1 MCDKKDIT
9 VERLRSLIDETGLA
23 RQAIADEMG
32 CDVSTIT
39 KHYNGTRNLT
49 IDFIAMYA
57 RYFNVSSDYLLG
69 LSEVRTVSPD
79 TAMIC
84 RVTGLDDK
92 AVRTLGEINEP
103 TNFENPKE
111 IIKTLNYL
119 IGELNYREQEKGFSC
134 NGQSVLLRLS
144 EYLMNRGEEAQ
155 VVHVFSNGTIFN
167 DLETSGEEAQVVHVL
182 SNGMIFDD
190 IAKAEKVIPRDGNIS
205 IKTML
210 AHEIL
215 DNYMLSALTDA
226 VRNAKKQLEGEA

>member
-1 MCDKKDIT
+1 MCDKMNIT
-9 VERLRSLIDETGLA
+9 VERLRTLIDETELP

-32 CDVSTIT
+32 CDVSTVT

-92 AVRTLGEINEP
+92 AVWTLGEINEP
-103 TNFENPKE
+103 TNFESPKE

-144 EYLMNRGEEAQ
+144 EYLMNR
-155 VVHVFSNGTIFN
+155 
-167 DLETSGEEAQVVHVL
+167 GEEAQVVHVL

>member
-1 MCDKKDIT
+1 MCDKKDVT
-9 VERLRSLIDETGLA
+9 VERLRRLIDETGLA

-32 CDVSTIT
+32 CDVSTVT

-49 IDFIAMYA
+49 IDFIVMYA

-92 AVRTLGEINEP
+92 AVRTLSEINEP
-103 TNFENPKE
+103 TSFESPKE

-119 IGELNYREQEKGFSC
+119 IGELNYREQENGFSC

-144 EYLMNRGEEAQ
+144 EYLMNR
-155 VVHVFSNGTIFN
+155 
-167 DLETSGEEAQVVHVL
+167 GEEAQVVHVL

>member
-1 MCDKKDIT
+1 MCDKTNVT
-9 VERLRSLIDETGLA
+9 VERLRRLIDETELP

-32 CDVSTIT
+32 CDVSTVT

-49 IDFIAMYA
+49 IDFIVMYA

-92 AVRTLGEINEP
+92 AVRTLSEINEP
-103 TNFENPKE
+103 TSFESPKE

-119 IGELNYREQEKGFSC
+119 IGELNYREQENGFSC

-144 EYLMNRGEEAQ
+144 EYLMNR
-155 VVHVFSNGTIFN
+155 
-167 DLETSGEEAQVVHVL
+167 GEEAQVVHVL

>member
-9 VERLRSLIDETGLA
+9 VERLRRLIDETGLA

-32 CDVSTIT
+32 CDVSTVT

-92 AVRTLGEINEP
+92 AVRTLSEINEP
-103 TNFENPKE
+103 TSFESPKE

-119 IGELNYREQEKGFSC
+119 IGELNYREQENGFSC

-144 EYLMNRGEEAQ
+144 EYLMN
-155 VVHVFSNGTIFN
+155 
-167 DLETSGEEAQVVHVL
+167 SGEEAQVVHVL

-190 IAKAEKVIPRDGNIS
+190 IAKAEKVTPHDGDIS

-226 VRNAKKQLEGEA
+226 VRNAKKQLEVEA

>member
-1 MCDKKDIT
+1 MCDKMNIT
-9 VERLRSLIDETGLA
+9 VERLRTLIDETELP

-32 CDVSTIT
+32 CDVSTVT

-49 IDFIAMYA
+49 IDFIVMYA

-69 LSEVRTVSPD
+69 LSDVRTVSPD

-92 AVRTLGEINEP
+92 AVQTLSEINDP
-103 TNFENPKE
+103 TNFESPKE
-111 IIKTLNYL
+111 IIDTLNYI
-119 IGELNYREQEKGFSC
+119 IGELNYREQENGFSC

-144 EYLMNRGEEAQ
+144 EYLMN
-155 VVHVFSNGTIFN
+155 
-167 DLETSGEEAQVVHVL
+167 SGEEAQVVHVL

-190 IAKAEKVIPRDGNIS
+190 IAKAEKVTPHDGNIS

-226 VRNAKKQLEGEA
+226 VRNAKKQLEVEA

>member
-9 VERLRSLIDETGLA
+9 VERLRRLIDETGLA

-32 CDVSTIT
+32 CDVSTVT

-49 IDFIAMYA
+49 IDFIVMYA

-84 RVTGLDDK
+84 RVTGLDDN
-92 AVRTLGEINEP
+92 AVRTLSEINEP
-103 TNFENPKE
+103 TSFESPKE

-119 IGELNYREQEKGFSC
+119 IGELNYREQENGFSC

-144 EYLMNRGEEAQ
+144 EYLTNR
-155 VVHVFSNGTIFN
+155 
-167 DLETSGEEAQVVHVL
+167 GEEAQVVHVL
-182 SNGMIFDD
+182 SNGMIFNDLET
-190 IAKAEKVIPRDGNIS
+190 AEKVIPRDGNIS

-215 DNYMLSALTDA
+215 DNYMLSTLTDA
-226 VRNAKKQLEGEA
+226 VRNAKKQLEVEA

>member
-9 VERLRSLIDETGLA
+9 VERLRRLIDETGLA

-92 AVRTLGEINEP
+92 AVRTLSEINEP
-103 TNFENPKE
+103 TSFESPKE

-119 IGELNYREQEKGFSC
+119 IGELDYREQEDGYSC
-134 NGQSVLLRLS
+134 NGQSVLLRLA
-144 EYLMNRGEEAQ
+144 EYLMNR
-155 VVHVFSNGTIFN
+155 
-167 DLETSGEEAQVVHVL
+167 GEEAQVVHVL
-182 SNGMIFDD
+182 SNGMIFEDV
-190 IAKAEKVIPRDGNIS
+190 AKAEKVIPRGGNIT

-210 AHEIL
+210 AHDIL

>member
-1 MCDKKDIT
+1 MLIMPEIT
-9 VERLRSLIDETGLA
+9 F
-23 RQAIADEMG
+23 G
-32 CDVSTIT
+32 CDVSTVT

-92 AVRTLGEINEP
+92 AVRTLSEINDP
-103 TNFENPKE
+103 TNFESPKE
-111 IIKTLNYL
+111 IIQTLNYIL
-119 IGELNYREQEKGFSC
+119 GELDYRDQENGFRG

-155 VVHVFSNGTIFN
+155 VVHV
-167 DLETSGEEAQVVHVL
+167 L

-190 IAKAEKVIPRDGNIS
+190 IAKAEKVTPHDGNIS

>member
-9 VERLRSLIDETGLA
+9 VERLRRLIDETGLA

-32 CDVSTIT
+32 CDVSTVT

-92 AVRTLGEINEP
+92 AVQTLSEINEP
-103 TNFENPKE
+103 TSFESHKE

-119 IGELNYREQEKGFSC
+119 IGELNYREQENGFSC

-155 VVHVFSNGTIFN
+155 VVHV
-167 DLETSGEEAQVVHVL
+167 L

-190 IAKAEKVIPRDGNIS
+190 IAKAEKVIPHGGNIS

>member
-1 MCDKKDIT
+1 MCDKKDVT
-9 VERLRSLIDETGLA
+9 VERLRRLIDETGLA

-32 CDVSTIT
+32 CDVSTVT

-92 AVRTLGEINEP
+92 AVQMLGEINDP
-103 TNFENPKE
+103 TNFESRKE

-119 IGELNYREQEKGFSC
+119 IGELNYREQENGFSC

-155 VVHVFSNGTIFN
+155 VVHV
-167 DLETSGEEAQVVHVL
+167 L

-190 IAKAEKVIPRDGNIS
+190 IAKAEKVTPHDGNIS

>member
-1 MCDKKDIT
+1 MCDKMNIT
-9 VERLRSLIDETGLA
+9 VERLRTLIDETELP

-32 CDVSTIT
+32 CDVSTVT

-103 TNFENPKE
+103 TSFESPKK
-111 IIKTLNYL
+111 IIKTLSYL
-119 IGELNYREQEKGFSC
+119 IGELNYREQENGFSC

-144 EYLMNRGEEAQ
+144 EYLMNR
-155 VVHVFSNGTIFN
+155 
-167 DLETSGEEAQVVHVL
+167 GEEAQVVHVL

-226 VRNAKKQLEGEA
+226 VRYAKKQLEGEA

>member
-1 MCDKKDIT
+1 MPEIT
-9 VERLRSLIDETGLA
+9 F
-23 RQAIADEMG
+23 G
-32 CDVSTIT
+32 CDVSTVT

-92 AVRTLGEINEP
+92 AVRTLGEINER
-103 TNFENPKE
+103 TNFESRKE

-119 IGELNYREQEKGFSC
+119 IGELNYREQENGFSC

-155 VVHVFSNGTIFN
+155 VVHV
-167 DLETSGEEAQVVHVL
+167 L

-190 IAKAEKVIPRDGNIS
+190 IAKAEKVTPHDGNIS

-226 VRNAKKQLEGEA
+226 VRNAKEQLEGKA

>member
-9 VERLRSLIDETGLA
+9 VERLRRLIDETGLA

-32 CDVSTIT
+32 CDVSTVT

-92 AVRTLGEINEP
+92 AVRTLSEINEP
-103 TNFENPKE
+103 TNFESPKE

-119 IGELNYREQEKGFSC
+119 IGELNYREQENGFRG

-144 EYLMNRGEEAQ
+144 EYLMNR
-155 VVHVFSNGTIFN
+155 
-167 DLETSGEEAQVVHVL
+167 GEEAQVVHVL

-190 IAKAEKVIPRDGNIS
+190 IAKAEKVIPHGGNIS

>member
-1 MCDKKDIT
+1 MCDKTNVT
-9 VERLRSLIDETGLA
+9 VERLRRLIDETELP

-92 AVRTLGEINEP
+92 AARTLSEINEP
-103 TNFENPKE
+103 TSFESPKE

-119 IGELNYREQEKGFSC
+119 IGELDYREREEGYSC

-167 DLETSGEEAQVVHVL
+167 DLEA
-182 SNGMIFDD
+182 
-190 IAKAEKVIPRDGNIS
+190 AEKAIPRGRNIS
-205 IKTML
+205 GKPML

>member
-9 VERLRSLIDETGLA
+9 VERLRRLIDETGLA

-32 CDVSTIT
+32 CDVSTVT

-92 AVRTLGEINEP
+92 AVQTLSEINDP
-103 TNFENPKE
+103 TNFESPKE
-111 IIKTLNYL
+111 IIDTLNYI
-119 IGELNYREQEKGFSC
+119 IGELDYREQENGFRG
-134 NGQSVLLRLS
+134 NGQSVLLRLA
-144 EYLMNRGEEAQ
+144 EYLMNR
-155 VVHVFSNGTIFN
+155 
-167 DLETSGEEAQVVHVL
+167 GEEAQVVHVL
-182 SNGMIFDD
+182 SNGMIFEDV
-190 IAKAEKVIPRDGNIS
+190 AKAEKVIPRGGNIT

-210 AHEIL
+210 AHDIL

-226 VRNAKKQLEGEA
+226 VRNAKKQLEVEA

>member
-9 VERLRSLIDETGLA
+9 VERLRRLIDETGLA

-32 CDVSTIT
+32 CDVSTVT

-92 AVRTLGEINEP
+92 AVRTLSEINEP
-103 TNFENPKE
+103 TNFESPKE

-119 IGELNYREQEKGFSC
+119 IGELNYREQENGFRG

-155 VVHVFSNGTIFN
+155 VVHV
-167 DLETSGEEAQVVHVL
+167 L

-190 IAKAEKVIPRDGNIS
+190 IAKAEKVTPHDGNIS

>member
-1 MCDKKDIT
+1 MCDKMNIT
-9 VERLRSLIDETGLA
+9 VERLRTLIDETELP

-32 CDVSTIT
+32 CDVSTVT

-103 TNFENPKE
+103 TNFESPKE

-155 VVHVFSNGTIFN
+155 VVHV
-167 DLETSGEEAQVVHVL
+167 L

-210 AHEIL
+210 THEIL

>member
-1 MCDKKDIT
+1 MTNLQERKKGEHMCDKTNVT
-9 VERLRSLIDETGLA
+9 VERLRRLIDETELP

-32 CDVSTIT
+32 CDISTIT

-92 AVRTLGEINEP
+92 AVQTLSEINEP
-103 TNFENPKE
+103 TSFESPKE
-111 IIKTLNYL
+111 IIKTFNYL
-119 IGELNYREQEKGFSC
+119 IGELNYREQENGFSC
-134 NGQSVLLRLS
+134 NGQSVLLRLAD
-144 EYLMNRGEEAQ
+144 YLMN
-155 VVHVFSNGTIFN
+155 SK
-167 DLETSGEEAQVVHVL
+167 SEEAQVVHVL

-190 IAKAEKVIPRDGNIS
+190 IAKAEKVIPRVGNIS

>member
-1 MCDKKDIT
+1 MPEIT
-9 VERLRSLIDETGLA
+9 F
-23 RQAIADEMG
+23 G
-32 CDVSTIT
+32 CDVSTVT

-92 AVRTLGEINEP
+92 AVRTLSEINDP
-103 TNFENPKE
+103 TNFESPKE
-111 IIKTLNYL
+111 IIQTLNYIL
-119 IGELNYREQEKGFSC
+119 GELDYRDQENGFRG

-155 VVHVFSNGTIFN
+155 VVHV
-167 DLETSGEEAQVVHVL
+167 L

-190 IAKAEKVIPRDGNIS
+190 IAKAEKVTPHDGNIS

>member
-32 CDVSTIT
+32 CDVSTVT

-92 AVRTLGEINEP
+92 AVRTLSEINEP
-103 TNFENPKE
+103 TSFESPKE

-119 IGELNYREQEKGFSC
+119 IGELNYREQENRFSC

-155 VVHVFSNGTIFN
+155 VVHI
-167 DLETSGEEAQVVHVL
+167 L

-190 IAKAEKVIPRDGNIS
+190 IAKAEKVTPHDGNIS

-226 VRNAKKQLEGEA
+226 VRNAKKQLDGKA

>member
-155 VVHVFSNGTIFN
+155 VVHV
-167 DLETSGEEAQVVHVL
+167 L

>member
-1 MCDKKDIT
+1 MCDKMNIT
-9 VERLRSLIDETGLA
+9 VERLRTLIDETELP

-32 CDVSTIT
+32 CDVSTVT

-49 IDFIAMYA
+49 TDFIVMYA
-57 RYFNVSSDYLLG
+57 RYFNVSADWLLG

-92 AVRTLGEINEP
+92 AVQTLSAINDP
-103 TNFENPKE
+103 TNFESPKE
-111 IIKTLNYL
+111 IIGTLNYIL
-119 IGELNYREQEKGFSC
+119 GELDYREQEDGYSC

-155 VVHVFSNGTIFN
+155 VVHV
-167 DLETSGEEAQVVHVL
+167 L

-190 IAKAEKVIPRDGNIS
+190 IAKAEKVTPHDGNIS

-226 VRNAKKQLEGEA
+226 VRYAKKQLEGEA

>member
-9 VERLRSLIDETGLA
+9 VERLRRLIDETGLA

-32 CDVSTIT
+32 CDVSTVT

-92 AVRTLGEINEP
+92 AVQTLSEINEP
-103 TNFENPKE
+103 TSFESHKE

-119 IGELNYREQEKGFSC
+119 IGELNYREQENGFSC
-134 NGQSVLLRLS
+134 NGQSVLLRLA
-144 EYLMNRGEEAQ
+144 EYLKSSRN
-155 VVHVFSNGTIFN
+155 
-167 DLETSGEEAQVVHVL
+167 EEAQVVHVL

-190 IAKAEKVIPRDGNIS
+190 IAKAEKVIPHGGNIS

>member
-9 VERLRSLIDETGLA
+9 VERLRRLIDETGLA

-32 CDVSTIT
+32 CDVSTVT

-103 TNFENPKE
+103 TNFESPKE

-155 VVHVFSNGTIFN
+155 VVHV
-167 DLETSGEEAQVVHVL
+167 L

-210 AHEIL
+210 AHVIL

>member
-9 VERLRSLIDETGLA
+9 VERLRRLIDETELP

-32 CDVSTIT
+32 CDVSTVT

-49 IDFIAMYA
+49 IDFIVMYA

-92 AVRTLGEINEP
+92 AVRTLSEINEP
-103 TNFENPKE
+103 TNFESRKE

-119 IGELNYREQEKGFSC
+119 IGELNYREQENGFSC

-155 VVHVFSNGTIFN
+155 VVHV
-167 DLETSGEEAQVVHVL
+167 L

-190 IAKAEKVIPRDGNIS
+190 IAKAEKVIPHGGNIS

>member
-1 MCDKKDIT
+1 MCDKMNIT
-9 VERLRSLIDETGLA
+9 VERLRTLIDETELP

-92 AVRTLGEINEP
+92 AVRTLSEINEP
-103 TNFENPKE
+103 TSFESPKE

-119 IGELNYREQEKGFSC
+119 IGELNYREQENGFSC

-144 EYLMNRGEEAQ
+144 EYLMNR
-155 VVHVFSNGTIFN
+155 
-167 DLETSGEEAQVVHVL
+167 GEEAQVVHVL

>member
-1 MCDKKDIT
+1 MCDKMNIT
-9 VERLRSLIDETGLA
+9 VERLRTLIDETELP

-32 CDVSTIT
+32 CDVSTVT

-92 AVRTLGEINEP
+92 AVQTLSAINDP
-103 TNFENPKE
+103 TNFESPKE
-111 IIKTLNYL
+111 IIGTLNYIL
-119 IGELNYREQEKGFSC
+119 GELDYRQQEDGYSC
-134 NGQSVLLRLS
+134 NGQSVLLRLA
-144 EYLMNRGEEAQ
+144 EY
-155 VVHVFSNGTIFN
+155 FSNGTIFN
-167 DLETSGEEAQVVHVL
+167 DLEA
-182 SNGMIFDD
+182 
-190 IAKAEKVIPRDGNIS
+190 AEKAIPRGRNIS
-205 IKTML
+205 GKPML

-226 VRNAKKQLEGEA
+226 VRNAKEQLEGKA

>member
-1 MCDKKDIT
+1 MCDKMNIT
-9 VERLRSLIDETGLA
+9 VERLRTLIDETELP

-49 IDFIAMYA
+49 TDFIVMYA
-57 RYFNVSSDYLLG
+57 RYFNVSADWLLG

-92 AVRTLGEINEP
+92 AVQTLSAINDP
-103 TNFENPKE
+103 TNFESPKE
-111 IIKTLNYL
+111 IIGTLNYIL
-119 IGELNYREQEKGFSC
+119 GELDYREQENGFRG
-134 NGQSVLLRLS
+134 NGQSVLLRLA

-167 DLETSGEEAQVVHVL
+167 DLEA
-182 SNGMIFDD
+182 
-190 IAKAEKVIPRDGNIS
+190 AEKAIPRGRNIS
-205 IKTML
+205 GKPML

-215 DNYMLSALTDA
+215 DNYLLSALTDA
-226 VRNAKKQLEGEA
+226 VRNAKEQLEGKAYSY